1 MSLTIM
7 FIGLAVFL
15 AHFLALQFSRTYI
28 PDVLVLMLLGILIG
42 PVLGLVQAEDFGKAG
57 SALATIALVVIL
69 FESGTALDL
78 GTLRRSAGT
87 TIALTLLCFIFT
99 TTIITVSGMGA
110 FNLSPLPALI
120 LGATLGGTASA
131 VVIPLV
137 GSLKMSVK
145 PATVLVLES
154 ALTDVLCIVAV
165 FALLQVVQGGVNAG
179 QLVGSVLSA
188 MVFAAVIGVAGG
200 AGWMLVLHRVRG
212 FPNTITATLAYVFF
226 VYGLTE
232 FLGFSGAIAA
242 LSLGITLGNVKRLGL
257 ETLFRRDREIEPLS
271 PEDINFYR
279 EAVFLLKTF
288 FFIYLGI
295 SIRFGALGLA
305 LVALGMVVAVYLMR
319 VLLVRRVCSP
329 AEYTPRDLAITAI
342 MAPKGLA
349 AAVLATLPLQNGVE
363 GGELIRDVSYMV
375 VLISITLTALLVML
389 LPLPAAQRLLQL
401 LLGRGDAPPA
411 TDVAAASPQPGDPP
425 PTAQGPPA
433 RKS

>member
-15 AHFLALQFSRTYI
+15 AHFLALQFRRTYV
-28 PDVLVLMLLGILIG
+28 PDVLVLMMLGILIG
-42 PVLGLVQAEDFGKAG
+42 PVLGLVQPEDFGKAG

-87 TIALTLLCFIFT
+87 TMTLTLSCFVFSAALIALA
-99 TTIITVSGMGA
+99 GMGA
-110 FNLSPLPALI
+110 FGLAPLPALI

-137 GSLKMSVK
+137 GSLQMGVK

-165 FALLQVVQGGVNAG
+165 FALLQVVLQGGVDPG
-179 QLVGSVLSA
+179 QLAGSVLSA

-212 FPNTITATLAYVFF
+212 FPNTITATLAYVFI

-257 ETLFRRDREIEPLS
+257 ETLFRREREIEPLS

-295 SIRFGALGLA
+295 SIRFGALDLA
-305 LVALGMVVAVYLMR
+305 LVALGMVLVVYLMR
-319 VLLVRRVCSP
+319 VLLVRRVCHPDDYS
-329 AEYTPRDLAITAI
+329 PRDLAITAI

-349 AAVLATLPLQNGVE
+349 AAVLATLPLQNGVA

-375 VLISITLTALLVML
+375 VLISISLTALLVVL
-389 LPLPAAQRLLQL
+389 LPVPTVQRQL
-401 LLGRGDAPPA
+401 HRLLGR
-411 TDVAAASPQPGDPP
+411 V
-425 PTAQGPPA
+425 
-433 RKS
+433 